1 MSKVAASD
9 VAGSSAG
16 GRGKINSY
24 GINQMKKSQVAQV
37 KTAGGVNSASNEVRN
52 LME

>member
-24 GINQMKKSQVAQV
+24 GINQMRRTSVAQV
-37 KTAGGVNSASNEVRN
+37 KLAAGVNPASNEVRN
-52 LME
+52 LM